1 MQIAT
6 YLAQLTGFPS
16 STLFAP
22 ANPLARISSTGG
34 VFSVDYWNV
43 PGVAQPTPAQLAA
56 AVAAADPAPAA
67 SSLKNYAAAKADALL
82 SAMRPYSVSGVTI
95 KADATDGTIAQLL
108 ALAQWGTANL
118 TASENWI
125 ANDLSVTAVT
135 GAEFVALAPLVGAY
149 AQLIYGTQLAAVL
162 AQIGS
167 ATITTTAQ
175 IDAYAWTA

>member
-56 AVAAADPAPAA
+56 AVAAAEPAVVPPSVTRAQFFH
-67 SSLKNYAAAKADALL
+67 AAAQGGIITNAEAIAVFTGVVPASLSTAIATL
-82 SAMRPYSVSGVTI
+82 SASQQFAA
-95 KADATDGTIAQLL
+95 KIAILGNTTFERANPIL
-108 ALAQWGTANL
+108 IAL
-118 TASENWI
+118 
-125 ANDLSVTAVT
+125 
-135 GAEFVALAPLVGAY
+135 GAAMGQTP
-149 AQLIYGTQLAAVL
+149 
-162 AQIGS
+162 
-167 ATITTTAQ
+167 AQ
-175 IDAYAWTA
+175 IDALFTLAASL

>member
-56 AVAAADPAPAA
+56 AVAAAEPAVVPASVTRA
-67 SSLKNYAAAKADALL
+67 QFFHAAAQGGIITNAEAIAVFTGVVPASLSTAIATL
-82 SAMRPYSVSGVTI
+82 SASQQFAA
-95 KADATDGTIAQLL
+95 KIAILGNTTFERANPIL
-108 ALAQWGTANL
+108 IAL
-118 TASENWI
+118 
-125 ANDLSVTAVT
+125 
-135 GAEFVALAPLVGAY
+135 GAAMGQTP
-149 AQLIYGTQLAAVL
+149 
-162 AQIGS
+162 
-167 ATITTTAQ
+167 AQ
-175 IDAYAWTA
+175 IDALFTLAASL